1 MSRKAK
7 RREGQSTRITGKE
20 LSEVEEVT
28 VMVDVL
34 IEELQR
40 KGIINKKEYDRLVA
54 MRLHEYSKANAF
66 EELEDE
72 L

>member
-7 RREGQSTRITGKE
+7 RREGRSTRITGKE

>member
-1 MSRKAK
+1 
-7 RREGQSTRITGKE
+7 
-20 LSEVEEVT
+20 
-28 VMVDVL
+28 MVDVL

>member
-40 KGIINKKEYDRLVA
+40 KGIINKKEYERLVA